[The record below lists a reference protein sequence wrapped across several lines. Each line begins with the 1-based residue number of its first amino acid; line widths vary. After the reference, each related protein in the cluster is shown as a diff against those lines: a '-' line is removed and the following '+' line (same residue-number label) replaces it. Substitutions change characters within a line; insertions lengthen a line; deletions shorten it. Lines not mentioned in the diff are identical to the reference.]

1 MVNKALFRIL
11 FIFGTRP
18 EAIKMAPLIKM
29 FEKKSDSFDIKICVT
44 AQHREMLDQ
53 VLDFFKIRPH
63 YDLNIMKDG
72 QTLFDITIRSLDG
85 LKTVLDD
92 CEPDLIFIQGDTT
105 TVLTGAIA
113 GYYKKIEVAHL
124 EAGLRSYNKNSP
136 YPEEMNR
143 ILASH
148 LSTLHFTPTAGAV
161 KNLGKEGIIKNVWQ
175 VGNTV
180 IDALFLGLDIIRDT
194 GESDFYKY
202 FQSINFSKKIILVTG
217 HRRESFGK
225 PLENICNA
233 IKNISESNGDVEI
246 IYPMHLNPN
255 VREPVRRILDS
266 CEKIHLI
273 EPLEYPYMIWLMS
286 KSYIVITDS
295 GGVQEEAP
303 SLGKPVL
310 VMRDVTERVE
320 GIEAGNAILVGTE
333 PERIISETM
342 RLLNDIE
349 HYEKM
354 AKAIN
359 PYGDGAASSRIVKI
373 LTDYFKDGSAS
384 VC

>member
-1 MVNKALFRIL
+1 MDNKTLFRIL
-11 FIFGTRP
+11 FILGTRP
-18 EAIKMAPLIKM
+18 EAIKMAPLIKTL
-29 FEKKSDSFDIKICVT
+29 EKKSDSFETKICVT

-53 VLDFFKIRPH
+53 VLDFFNIEPH
-63 YDLNIMKDG
+63 YDLNIMKEG

-85 LKTVLDD
+85 LKQVLDE

-113 GYYKKIEVAHL
+113 GYYKRIDVAHL
-124 EAGLRSYNKNSP
+124 EAGLRSFNKLSP

-148 LSTLHFTPTAGAV
+148 LSKLHFAPTFGAV
-161 KNLGKEGIIKNVWQ
+161 NNLTKEGITKNVWQ

-180 IDALFLGLDIIRDT
+180 IDALFLGLKIIREA
-194 GESDFYKY
+194 GESVFYDYFKY
-202 FQSINFSKKIILVTG
+202 VNFSKKIILVTG

-233 IKNISESNGDVEI
+233 LKTISELNDNVEI

-255 VREPVRRILDS
+255 VREPVRRILDI
-266 CEKIHLI
+266 CKKVHLI
-273 EPLEYPYMIWLMS
+273 DPLEYPYMLWLMN

-295 GGVQEEAP
+295 GGIQEEAP

-310 VMRDVTERVE
+310 VMRDVTERTE
-320 GIEAGNAILVGTE
+320 GIEAGNAILVGTDQ
-333 PERIISETM
+333 ERIISETNK
-342 RLLNDIE
+342 LLNDFD

-354 AKAIN
+354 SKTIN
-359 PYGDGAASSRIVKI
+359 PYGDGTASDKI
-373 LTDYFKDGSAS
+373 ADILIDYFKNRSVS